1 MKMSFEWKTPR
12 RRQSPQAQVIAVVA
26 ALTAAG
32 ASMYSHH
39 AVRGQRPRGGDIGST
54 TTLLIFASAIAIPIV
69 IFLIV
74 RMIQRGDHDSSSS
87 DNMNSTADRDSVS
100 STDECDDNRPRA
112 LILAVFAAAI
122 AIAIG
127 MFAWTQKAHAQGT
140 ADRGAFVALNGADT
154 VVVDKFVWTAVRS
167 EAIG

>member
-1 MKMSFEWKTPR
+1 MTMAFEWKTPR

-26 ALTAAG
+26 ALPAAG
-32 ASMYSHH
+32 ASMYSHY
-39 AVRGQRPRGGDIGST
+39 AVRGQRPRGGDIDST
-54 TTLLIFASAIAIPIV
+54 NTLLIFAAAIAIPIV

-87 DNMNSTADRDSVS
+87 DNMNSTADCDS
-100 STDECDDNRPRA
+100 DESDDNRPRA
-112 LILAVFAAAI
+112 LILAVLAAAI

-127 MFAWTQKAHAQGT
+127 LFAWTQQAHAQGT

-154 VVVDKFVWTAVRS
+154 VGGDKLGRT
-167 EAIG
+167 